1 MEANQ
6 VQHGFADDGLHWYED
21 KDPEGFTAL
30 IWRTKSIF
38 QPWKVNLSWTATGR
52 PLRAKH
58 FGTLEAA
65 RDYCL
70 RATNNVVA

>member
-6 VQHGFADDGLHWYED
+6 FQHGFVDDDLQWYED

-30 IWRTKSIF
+30 IWRTTSIF
-38 QPWKVNLSWTATGR
+38 QAWKVNVSWTSSGR
-52 PLRAKH
+52 LLRVKH
-58 FGTLEAA
+58 FETFEAA

-70 RATNNVVA
+70 RATNNIAA